1 MKTEESKTKLWILR
15 TLRKA
20 YQAPEMVLGIT
31 VATFIGTLIQTW
43 IGMVILLLVLTGFA
57 FNNMNK
63 DKNLEG

>member
-1 MKTEESKTKLWILR
+1 MSNRKSKTRLWILR

-20 YQAPEMVLGIT
+20 YHSPGVVLGIT

-43 IGMVILLLVLTGFA
+43 IGIVILLLVLTGFA

-63 DKNLEG
+63 DEDLEA

>member
-1 MKTEESKTKLWILR
+1 MKKEGKFKLWILR

-20 YQAPEMVLGIT
+20 YQAPAVVLGVTI
-31 VATFIGTLIQTW
+31 ATFIGTLIQNW

-63 DKNLEG
+63 DKELGG